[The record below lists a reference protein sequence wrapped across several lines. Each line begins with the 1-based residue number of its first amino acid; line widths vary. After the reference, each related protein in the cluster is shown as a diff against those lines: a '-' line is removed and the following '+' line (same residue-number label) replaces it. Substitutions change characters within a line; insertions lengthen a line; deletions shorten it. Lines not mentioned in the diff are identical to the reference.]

1 MKTWQIAAMTLP
13 AALFTGCAS
22 TPHQTAHRAID
33 DATSEV
39 SVYQMAGQVAGGIG
53 SGAVAGLGILNHIF
67 KPSVDAG
74 STCVNGLGQPVD
86 CTTKEPL
93 EKEKTE

>member
-1 MKTWQIAAMTLP
+1 MKHPIFITLP
-13 AALFTGCAS
+13 LALSIAGCAS
-22 TPHQTAHRAID
+22 TPHQTAHRAVD
-33 DATSEV
+33 DATSETA
-39 SVYQMAGQVAGGIG
+39 VYQAAGQVAGSIG

-86 CTTKEPL
+86 CATKEPL
-93 EKEKTE
+93 QKEVAE

>member
-1 MKTWQIAAMTLP
+1 MNKILIAAL
-13 AALFTGCAS
+13 AASTIILGGCAS
-22 TPHQTAHRAID
+22 TPHQTAHRVID

-39 SVYQMAGQVAGGIG
+39 AVYQAAGQIAGGIG

-74 STCVNGLGQPVD
+74 STCVNGIGQKID
-86 CTTKEPL
+86 CDTKEPIQ
-93 EKEKTE
+93 E

>member
-1 MKTWQIAAMTLP
+1 MNKILIAAL
-13 AALFTGCAS
+13 AASTIILGGCAS

-33 DATSEV
+33 DATSEFA
-39 SVYQMAGQVAGGIG
+39 VYQAAGQFAGSVG

-74 STCVNGLGQPVD
+74 STCVNGIGQKID
-86 CTTKEPL
+86 CDTKEPIQ
-93 EKEKTE
+93 E

>member
-1 MKTWQIAAMTLP
+1 MKHPIFIAISLV
-13 AALFTGCAS
+13 LSITGCAS
-22 TPHQTAHRAID
+22 TPHQTAHRAVD
-33 DATSEV
+33 DAASEV
-39 SVYQMAGQVAGGIG
+39 AAYQAAGQVAGSIG

-86 CTTKEPL
+86 CATKEPL
-93 EKEKTE
+93 QKMGAE